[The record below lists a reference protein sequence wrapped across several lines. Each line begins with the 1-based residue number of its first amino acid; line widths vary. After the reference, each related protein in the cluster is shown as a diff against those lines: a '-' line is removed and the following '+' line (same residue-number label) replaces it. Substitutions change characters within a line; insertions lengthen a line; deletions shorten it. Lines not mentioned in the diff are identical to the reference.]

1 MDTKKKYKRD
11 IRNQYVK
18 LSLSKNEI
26 MKIRRLLEVPIQ
38 NSCLAKNI
46 RDYLLAEYEKKNNNA
61 DK

>member
-18 LSLSKNEI
+18 LSLSKNEV
-26 MKIRRLLEVPIQ
+26 MKIRRLLEVQSQ